1 MPALAREGYSDRVY
15 FLSAANETPRSDQPG
30 RGILLTLLALLCFT
44 GIDTCAKLLVE
55 TLPALEVVFFRYFGH
70 FVIMAAIYLPLRG
83 VSILHANRPKT
94 QVLRALCLM
103 GSTLMNFLA
112 LQYLQLGVTSAI
124 FFTIP
129 LIVCALSVPMLGET
143 VGPRRWAAILV
154 GLIGVI
160 IIVRPGLGALH
171 WAWLLSIGACFGA
184 SFYMILTRK
193 LAGID
198 STETSQFYV
207 GFVSMIVMA
216 PLASTVWI
224 WPSATLEIVLCV
236 IIGFL
241 GWLGHQ
247 CLTVAH
253 RFAPASLLSPFT
265 YTQILWMVASGYF
278 IFGNIPDIWVFI
290 GASIVIASGLYM
302 WLRERQLGRAE
313 TALQRPSK

>member
-1 MPALAREGYSDRVY
+1 M
-15 FLSAANETPRSDQPG
+15 SAANETPRSDQPG
-30 RGILLTLLALLCFT
+30 RGILLTLCALLCFT

-70 FVIMAAIYLPLRG
+70 FVIMAAIFLPLRG
-83 VSILHANRPKT
+83 VAILHANRPKT

-103 GSTLMNFLA
+103 GSTLLNFLA

-129 LIVCALSVPMLGET
+129 LLVCALSVPMLGET
-143 VGPRRWAAILV
+143 VGPRRWAAIVV

-171 WAWLLSIGACFGA
+171 WAWLLSIGACIAA
-184 SFYMILTRK
+184 SLYMILTRK
-193 LAGID
+193 LAGVD

-207 GFVSMIVMA
+207 GIISMIFIAPMA
-216 PLASTVWI
+216 ATVWV
-224 WPSATLEIVLCV
+224 WPFGTLEIILCGV
-236 IIGFL
+236 IGFL

-265 YTQILWMVASGYF
+265 YLQILSMVASGYF
-278 IFGNIPDIWVFI
+278 IFNDIPDAWVFV
-290 GASIVIASGLYM
+290 GASVVIASGLYM
-302 WLRERQLGRAE
+302 WLRERQLNRSE
-313 TALQRPSK
+313 TALERPPK